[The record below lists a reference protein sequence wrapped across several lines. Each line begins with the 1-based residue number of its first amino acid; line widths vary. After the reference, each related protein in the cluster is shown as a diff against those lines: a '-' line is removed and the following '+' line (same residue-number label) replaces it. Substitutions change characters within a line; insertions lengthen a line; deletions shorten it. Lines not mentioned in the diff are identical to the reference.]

1 MFCNCCLGANDS
13 DTPIFNVKETDP
25 CDSCDSSQL
34 SCSFSKQD
42 KKLHRLETEFKFK
55 LPWD

>member
-55 LPWD
+55 LP